1 MGSSATWHTLTLEQ
15 ALAELGSAQTGL
27 SAAEVEQRR
36 LAYGTNSL
44 PEPRRPGRVMRF
56 LRQFHNV
63 LIYVLLGAAV
73 ITASLGHVLDTAVI
87 LAVILAN
94 ALIGEFQEGRA
105 EKAIHAIRGMLAL
118 RATAI
123 REGHR
128 QSIAAEC
135 LVPGDLVL
143 LEAGD
148 KVPADLRLLKA
159 HNLFVQEAV
168 LTGESV
174 PVEKGT
180 EPVAKELA
188 LGDRSCIAY
197 SGTAVAT
204 GQALGLVVATGPH
217 TELGRI
223 QGLLA
228 DVERLTTPLVA
239 QMRQFARWLTL
250 FILIMAV
257 SLLAYGYWRLTHDF
271 GVLLMAVVGLSV
283 AAIPEGLPAVLTIT
297 LAVGVQAMASRNA
310 IVRRLPAIETLG
322 AVSVICSDKTGTLTR
337 NEMSVVS
344 VITAERAFTV
354 DGDGYG
360 PDGAIREQATA
371 LGSDRG
377 EVLTE
382 LARVAGLCNDAE
394 LKREEGCWRVEGD
407 PMEGALL
414 SFAAR
419 AGLAV
424 DDLRENWPRTD
435 AIPFD
440 TSYRYMATLNHDH
453 RNRAFIQVKGAPEA
467 ILALCRAQRVGAGGE
482 ATLDTAW
489 WLEQV
494 ALIAAQGQRVLAL
507 AARPVAASQVVLSQD
522 DLAGELVFLG
532 LVGLIDPP
540 RSEAIEA
547 VAECQ
552 SAGIRIKMITG
563 DHADTAQAIA
573 RQVGLENPDRV
584 LTGADLDRLSDAEL
598 AATATDTDVFAR
610 TSPEH
615 KLRLVIALQ
624 SQHKTVAMT
633 GDGVND
639 APALKRADIGVAMG
653 GKGSEA
659 AKEAS
664 ELVLADD
671 NFASI
676 AAAVREGRTIHD
688 NIRKVISWTLPTNAG
703 EASVIVLALLA
714 GLALPITPVQI
725 LWVNTVT
732 AVTLGIALAFE
743 RSEPGIMQQ
752 PPRPRSQPLI
762 SGALVWH
769 IVLVALLFLI
779 GVFGAY
785 RYAIDQGYSVAL
797 AQTLAMNTLVTL
809 EIFQLLYIRNKDTV
823 SLTWSK
829 LRATR
834 LVWLAI
840 AVVVV
845 GQLSL
850 TYLPPLQE
858 VFATARVPVP
868 EMLLCLMAGVLL
880 FALLEVEKQLRLR
893 LGTRLG

>member
-1 MGSSATWHTLTLEQ
+1 MRLSASWHQLTREQ
-15 ALAELGSAQTGL
+15 ALAEVGSTPIGL
-27 SAAEVEQRR
+27 STDEAERR
-36 LAYGTNSL
+36 RQTFGANSL
-44 PEPRRPGRVMRF
+44 PEPRRPGRLLRF
-56 LRQFHNV
+56 LLQFHNV

-73 ITASLGHVLDTAVI
+73 ITASLGHLLDTGVI
-87 LAVILAN
+87 LAVVLAN
-94 ALIGEFQEGRA
+94 AVIGEVQEGRA
-105 EKAIHAIRGMLAL
+105 EKAIQAIRGMLAL
-118 RATAI
+118 RATVVRA
-123 REGHR
+123 GHR
-128 QSIAAEC
+128 QSVAAED

-148 KVPADLRLLKA
+148 KVPADLRLLKT

-174 PVEKGT
+174 PVEKGAV
-180 EPVAKELA
+180 PVAGELA
-188 LGDRSCIAY
+188 LGDRSCMAY
-197 SGTAVAT
+197 SGTAVTA
-204 GQALGLVVATGPH
+204 GQATGLVVATGSH

-257 SLLAYGYWRLTHDF
+257 ALLAYGYWRLTHDF

-337 NEMSVVS
+337 NEMGVVS
-344 VITAERAFTV
+344 VITADGTFTV
-354 DGDGYG
+354 EGDGYA
-360 PDGAIREQATA
+360 PDGAIRAQTQTTD
-371 LGSDRG
+371 SDRDEG
-377 EVLTE
+377 LMEM
-382 LARVAGLCNDAE
+382 ARVAGLCNDAE
-394 LKREEGCWRVEGD
+394 LKREEGQWRVEGD

-414 SFAAR
+414 TFAAR
-419 AGLAV
+419 AGWAA

-453 RNRAFIQVKGAPEA
+453 RNRGVILVKGAPEA
-467 ILALCRAQRVGAGGE
+467 ILALCRAQRAGGGE
-482 ATLDTAW
+482 APLDADW
-489 WLEQV
+489 WLAQV
-494 ALIAAQGQRVLAL
+494 ALVAAQGQRVLAL
-507 AARPVAASQVVLSQD
+507 AARPVPASQVVLAQD
-522 DLAGELVFLG
+522 DLAGELVLLG

-540 RSEAIEA
+540 RSEAVEA

-552 SAGIRIKMITG
+552 RAGIRIKMITG
-563 DHADTAQAIA
+563 DHADTARAIA
-573 RQVGLENPDRV
+573 RQVGLLNPDRV
-584 LTGADLDRLSDAEL
+584 LTGADLDQLSDAEL

-624 SQHKTVAMT
+624 GLQKTVAMT

-659 AKEAS
+659 AKEAA

-676 AAAVREGRTIHD
+676 AVAVREGRTIHD

-743 RSEPGIMQQ
+743 RGEPGLMQQ
-752 PPRPRSQPLI
+752 PPRSRSQPLI
-762 SGALVWH
+762 SGALAWH
-769 IVLVALLFLI
+769 IVLVATLFLI

-785 RYAIDQGYSVAL
+785 RYAIDQGHSVAL
-797 AQTLAMNTLVTL
+797 AQTFAMNTLVTL
-809 EIFQLLYIRNKDTV
+809 EIFQLLYIRNKDTLT
-823 SLTWSK
+823 LTWSR

-834 LVWLAI
+834 LVWLAV
-840 AVVVV
+840 AVVVL

-850 TYLPPLQE
+850 TYLPSLQA
-858 VFATARVPVP
+858 VFATARVPAR
-868 EMLLCLMAGVLL
+868 EMFISLMAGVLL
-880 FALLEVEKQLRLR
+880 FAILELEKQLRVR
-893 LGTRLG
+893 LMARPR

>member
-1 MGSSATWHTLTLEQ
+1 MRLAASWHQLTTEQ
-15 ALAELGSAQTGL
+15 ALAELDSTQAGL
-27 SAAEVEQRR
+27 SVAEAERR
-36 LAYGTNSL
+36 RQVYGDNSL
-44 PEPRRPGRVMRF
+44 PEPHRPGRLLRF

-63 LIYVLLGAAV
+63 LIYVLLGAAI
-73 ITASLGHVLDTAVI
+73 ITASLGHLLDTGVIVAV
-87 LAVILAN
+87 VLAN

-105 EKAIHAIRGMLAL
+105 EKAIQAIRGMLAL
-118 RATAI
+118 RATVVRA
-123 REGHR
+123 GHR
-128 QSIAAEC
+128 QSVAADS

-148 KVPADLRLLKA
+148 KVPADLRLLKT

-174 PVEKGT
+174 PVEKDAL
-180 EPVAKELA
+180 PVAGELA
-188 LGDRSCIAY
+188 LGDRSSMAF
-197 SGTAVAT
+197 SGTAVTA
-204 GQALGLVVATGPH
+204 GQATGLVVATGPH

-257 SLLAYGYWRLTHDF
+257 ALLAYGYWRLTHDF

-344 VITAERAFTV
+344 VITADGTFTV
-354 DGDGYG
+354 EGDGYG
-360 PDGAIREQATA
+360 PDGAIRSQTQSIESDEGAA
-371 LGSDRG
+371 LA
-377 EVLTE
+377 E
-382 LARVAGLCNDAE
+382 LAQVAGLCNDAE
-394 LKREEGCWRVEGD
+394 LKREEGLWRVEGD

-414 SFAAR
+414 AFAAR
-419 AGLAV
+419 AGLTA
-424 DDLRENWPRTD
+424 DELRETWPRTD

-453 RNRAFIQVKGAPEA
+453 RNRAFILVKGAPEA
-467 ILALCRAQRVGAGGE
+467 ILALCHAQRTGAGGE
-482 ATLDTAW
+482 APLEAAW
-489 WLEQV
+489 WLTQV
-494 ALIAAQGQRVLAL
+494 ASIAAQGQRVLAL
-507 AARPVAASQVVLSQD
+507 AARPVPVSQVVLAQD

-540 RSEAIEA
+540 RSEAIAA

-563 DHADTAQAIA
+563 DHADTARAIA
-573 RQVGLENPDRV
+573 RQVGLKNPDRV
-584 LTGADLDRLSDAEL
+584 LTGADLDQLDDAEL

-624 SQHKTVAMT
+624 SQQKTVAMT

-676 AAAVREGRTIHD
+676 AVAVREGRTIHD

-703 EASVIVLALLA
+703 EASVIILALLA

-743 RSEPGIMQQ
+743 RGESGIMQQ

-762 SGALVWH
+762 SGALAWH
-769 IVLVALLFLI
+769 IILVAVLFLI

-785 RYAIDQGYSVAL
+785 RYAIDQGHSVAL
-797 AQTLAMNTLVTL
+797 AQTFAMNTLVTL

-823 SLTWSK
+823 VLTWSK

-850 TYLPPLQE
+850 TYLPALQV

-868 EMLLCLMAGVLL
+868 EMLLSLTAGVLL
-880 FALLEVEKQLRLR
+880 FALLELEKQLRLR
-893 LGTRLG
+893 LMTRRG